1 MKIGIIGAGI
11 SGITLAHF
19 LDKKNTEFVL
29 FHNGKNVSS
38 TVAAGSI
45 NPIVFRRMTKSWR
58 VDDFLPFARSFY
70 ADLEGKTGE
79 KFYIDMPI
87 RRLFS
92 TEQEASEWK
101 KKQDLPG
108 FSNYMNPI
116 SEDDLNFRDAKNT
129 FGTGRVKNSAF
140 IDTKVF
146 VKSNLEYFD
155 KKGKIRFENIE
166 YEMLNIENGTYKD
179 EKFDCFVFCEGK
191 DNLYNPWF
199 SKLPIT
205 QTKGEV
211 LTVSIEAIHCTE
223 SLNRKCFL
231 LPLENEKY
239 KVGSTYVWD
248 TDNTEITENGKQQIL
263 SNLKSITDFPA
274 EVLHQEAGVRPTTVD
289 RRPICGQHPK
299 FDNLYIFNGL
309 GAKGYLIAPKLIHE
323 FTEFMIEGKKLDKE
337 VDINR
342 YKDLF
347 N

>member
-19 LDKKNTEFVL
+19 LEKKKIEFVL

-58 VDDFLPFARSFY
+58 VNDFLPFAKSFY
-70 ADLEGKTGE
+70 ADLEDKTGE

-92 TEQEASEWK
+92 TEQEANEWK
-101 KKQDLPG
+101 KKQDLSE

-116 SEDDLNFRDAKNT
+116 SEADTNFSDAKNT

-140 IDTKVF
+140 VDTKVF
-146 VKSNLEYFD
+146 VKANLDYFNNR
-155 KKGKIRFENIE
+155 GRIRHENID
-166 YEMLNIENGTYKD
+166 YELLDVENGMYKE
-179 EKFDCFVFCEGK
+179 EKFDFFVFCEGK

-199 SKLPIT
+199 SVLPIT

-211 LTVSIEAIHCTE
+211 LTVSIDAIHCSE

-231 LPLENEKY
+231 LPLENEKF

-263 SNLKSITDFPA
+263 TNLKSITDLPA

-289 RRPICGQHPK
+289 RRPICGKHPK
-299 FDNLYIFNGL
+299 FDNLFIFNGL
-309 GAKGYLIAPKLIHE
+309 GAKGYLITPKLMEE
-323 FTEFMIEGKKLDKE
+323 FVDFLIEGKELDKE
-337 VDINR
+337 VSIER
-342 YKDLF
+342 YTHLF
-347 N
+347 D

>member
-19 LDKKNTEFVL
+19 LEKKNIEFIL

-58 VDDFLPFARSFY
+58 VDDFLPFAKSFY
-70 ADLEGKTGE
+70 ADLEEKTAS

-92 TEQEASEWK
+92 TEQEANEWK
-101 KKQDLPG
+101 KKQDLFE

-116 SEDDLNFRDAKNT
+116 SEADLNFNDAKNT

-140 IDTKVF
+140 VDTKVF
-146 VKSNLEYFD
+146 VSSNLDYFN
-155 KKGKIRFENIE
+155 KKGKIRQENID
-166 YEMLNIENGTYKD
+166 YNLLNVENGTYKD
-179 EKFDCFVFCEGK
+179 EKFDSFVFCEGK

-199 SKLPIT
+199 SILPIT

-211 LTVSIEAIHCTE
+211 LTISINGIHCSE

-231 LPLENEKY
+231 LPLENDKF

-248 TDNTEITENGKQQIL
+248 TDNTEITEKGKEQIL
-263 SNLKSITDFPA
+263 NNLKSITDLPA
-274 EVLHQEAGVRPTTVD
+274 EVLHQEAGVRPTTID
-289 RRPICGQHPK
+289 RRPICGKHPK
-299 FDNLYIFNGL
+299 FDKLFIFNGL
-309 GAKGYLIAPKLIHE
+309 GAKGYLITPKLMME
-323 FTEFMIEGKKLDKE
+323 FVEFLLDGKELNKE
-337 VDINR
+337 VSIDR
-342 YKDLF
+342 YHHLF
-347 N
+347 S